1 MRDRRGRAVSQRRRS
16 VKSTEQM
23 MPDLRDIAARARA
36 LARDIDRLCS
46 RRLRSTSESFSAW
59 SDRWFNARRS
69 RGVER
74 ERRMFSQFI
83 APILGE
89 HQVRDL
95 GRVHIEE
102 WVEAMDDSVRDG
114 SIAWRTAVRRWTL
127 LRAMLRDLSRAKRG
141 DLRVLDHDIVSSV
154 RGPDRG
160 HDRAGTWLM
169 PSEFLRLAQSR
180 RVPLD
185 RRRLYVLAVYLAAR
199 AGELDALTWSD
210 VDLKS
215 GQVHITKSIDLETGE
230 VGPTKTGQTR
240 RFLIEPNLR
249 PLLEAIRGKPSS
261 PVAPPWHRQGQAEM
275 LRSDLRRAG
284 ISRAEL
290 FRADA
295 HHRPLT
301 FHDLRASGITWW
313 AMRGDAMA
321 SIMDRA
327 GHIQLATTQRYIR
340 RGTALAGATGE
351 TPFPE
356 LPRSLLGRSTK

>member
-1 MRDRRGRAVSQRRRS
+1 MFAQV
-16 VKSTEQM
+16 
-23 MPDLRDIAARARA
+23 IAPVIGAIEVES
-36 LARDIDRLCS
+36 LARS
-46 RRLRSTSESFSAW
+46 
-59 SDRWFNARRS
+59 
-69 RGVER
+69 
-74 ERRMFSQFI
+74 
-83 APILGE
+83 
-89 HQVRDL
+89 
-95 GRVHIEE
+95 HIET
-102 WVEAMDDSVRDG
+102 WVDATDELVRDG

-127 LRAMLRDLSRAKRG
+127 LRAMLRDMSRSKRA
-141 DLRVLDHDIVSSV
+141 DLRVIDRDIVSGV

-160 HDRAGTWLM
+160 HDRAATWLM
-169 PSEFLRLAQSR
+169 PSEFVRLVGSR
-180 RVPLD
+180 SVPLD
-185 RRRLYVLAVYLAAR
+185 RRRLYALATYLAVR

-210 VDLKS
+210 IDLKT
-215 GQVHITKSIDLETGE
+215 GQISISKSVDIETGE

-240 RFLIEPNLR
+240 MFLVEANLR
-249 PLLEAIRGKPSS
+249 PLLAAMRGAPTV
-261 PVAPPWHRQGQAEM
+261 PVAPPWLRQGQAEQ

-284 ISRAEL
+284 VRRLEL

-313 AMRGDAMA
+313 AMRGDPMA

-356 LPRSLLGRSTK
+356 LPASLLGTSKKSTSLP